1 MMWHLIF
8 LGYALGIGVGLF
20 MDTPFFTPVCVVLGA
35 SMLAVWYRFRAL
47 RGMAIALILLG
58 AGYAHAKAVRS
69 ERAVSQPEYSVSG
82 TAEVVRPPEEK
93 ERSQEV
99 TLRFTK
105 CTKNVCP
112 DTLVSGNFSV
122 YESLHYGDVIA
133 IECPLKIPKNVGLD
147 FDYRMYLAMKGVG
160 YTCYPKTWHKE
171 SSDGGNGLVQ
181 AILRMRSVMEDKLD
195 AVVAYPESGLGK
207 GLLFG
212 GNGYLTKETQNA
224 FSRTG
229 MTHIVAVSG
238 ANVVIVAQSLFLLAI
253 LCGLW
258 RRQALWFAGAGI
270 AVFVVM
276 TGAGASAVRAGL
288 MGGLVLLASYTG
300 RVSNGLRLWS
310 AALAMMLW
318 WNSLLL
324 RYDLGFQLSFLATLG
339 ILVCLPLFEQS
350 ASSKY
355 SFVPAPLQE
364 ILWMTISAEAF
375 VLPIILYNFQ
385 AFPTLS
391 LLANL
396 FVLPVIPVAMLF
408 GFLASL
414 FGFLFAPLAQFLGLI
429 AFLVLRYMIGVIEVL
444 GGQSFASVST
454 PSFGVQAAC
463 IWYVL
468 LFGGIVYLK
477 IKAKTFDCH
486 SREGGNPGSTDS

>member
-1 MMWHLIF
+1 MLWHLIF
-8 LGYALGIGVGLF
+8 GGYALGIGVGLF
-20 MDTPFFTPVCVVLGA
+20 MDAPFLMPVCVLLGA
-35 SMLAVWYRFRAL
+35 SMLAVWYRSRTL
-47 RGMAIALILLG
+47 RGMAIALILVG
-58 AGYAHAKAVRS
+58 TGYAHAQAVRTKW
-69 ERAVSQPEYSVSG
+69 AAPLPEYSVSG
-82 TAEVVRPPEEK
+82 TVTVVRPPEEK
-93 ERSQEV
+93 ERSQEA
-99 TLRFTK
+99 TLRFTQ
-105 CTKNVCP
+105 CTENTCP
-112 DTLVSGNFSV
+112 DTLVSGYFSV
-122 YESLHYGDVIA
+122 YESLHYGDVLT
-133 IECPLKIPKNVGLD
+133 IECPLKIPSNVGLD

-160 YTCYPKTWHKE
+160 YTCYPKAWHKE
-171 SSDGGNGLVQ
+171 RSDEGNGFVRT
-181 AILRMRSVMEDKLD
+181 ILRMRSVLEEKLD

-238 ANVVIVAQSLFLLAI
+238 ANVVIVAECLFLLAI

-258 RRQALWFAGAGI
+258 RRQALWFAGIGI

-318 WNSLLL
+318 WNPLLL

-350 ASSKY
+350 ASSKH
-355 SFVPAPLQE
+355 SLVPAPLQE

-396 FVLPVIPVAMLF
+396 FVLPVIPIAMLF

-414 FGFLFAPLAQFLGLI
+414 FGFIFAPLAQFFGLI
-429 AFLVLRYMIGVIEVL
+429 VFLVLRYMMGVIEVL

-468 LFGGIVYLK
+468 LFGGIFFLRMK
-477 IKAKTFDCH
+477 LLQR
-486 SREGGNPGSTDS
+486 REER